1 MCHKQPV
8 PPLPLHLLNQRVLFI
23 HLFKFSRHHIPTNS
37 VAPFSALSVFIRL
50 DAAEFIKFFVIR
62 VRPVFEGGVYLKSNL
77 FLANNIMATEH
88 LNLKKKHILVL
99 V

>member
-1 MCHKQPV
+1 M
-8 PPLPLHLLNQRVLFI
+8 
-23 HLFKFSRHHIPTNS
+23 
-37 VAPFSALSVFIRL
+37 FIRL

-88 LNLKKKHILVL
+88 LNLKKKTYFSACLKSRFLYRTQLHNYFMLILVL
-99 V
+99 LQYV

>member
-1 MCHKQPV
+1 M
-8 PPLPLHLLNQRVLFI
+8 
-23 HLFKFSRHHIPTNS
+23 
-37 VAPFSALSVFIRL
+37 FIRL

-88 LNLKKKHILVL
+88 LNLKKKKTYFSACLKSRFLYRTQLHNYFILYEYYCNTYKMNNNLVL
-99 V
+99 